1 MAFWCLHKVGLG
13 YFLVPVRAHVAELA
27 DACGSG
33 PHGATLGGS
42 NPLVSTSDGLF
53 LLWRVSYPKQIRSS

>member
-13 YFLVPVRAHVAELA
+13 YFLMPVRAHVAELA

-53 LLWRVSYPKQIRSS
+53 YCGDYPIPNRS